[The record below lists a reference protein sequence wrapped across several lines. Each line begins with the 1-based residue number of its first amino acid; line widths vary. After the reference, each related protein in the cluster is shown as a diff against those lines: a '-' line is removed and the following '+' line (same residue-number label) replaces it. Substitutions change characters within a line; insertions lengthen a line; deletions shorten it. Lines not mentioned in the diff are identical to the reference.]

1 MTQENDELD
10 NEERMFLIKDSLDR
24 IARFAEW
31 IDDEDAVNSVIE
43 DVLEIKELLGME

>member
-24 IARFAEW
+24 IF
-31 IDDEDAVNSVIE
+31 
-43 DVLEIKELLGME
+43 GMKKKY